1 MIVLIFG
8 GQMRGIIFLAV
19 LAFSTQAWSAT
30 KHVGAIKPEV
40 VPGQFL
46 VKLKPQFQALGDQSI
61 ERALGAEVK
70 GQVSESSKWIAVRRP
85 TVETTAYALSAMKQ
99 SSIVEKVEPN
109 YIYRPVKL
117 PNDPELQNLWGLRNT
132 GQTIIVKNEEGEES
146 YLGRAGVDIGMEK
159 AWEIQTGSKKVVV
172 AVIDT
177 GIDYKNEN
185 LVDNLWINEAE
196 KNGVAGVDDDNN
208 GYVDDIYGY
217 DFANSDGDPMDDH
230 GHGTHCSGTIGA
242 SGDDEKGIVGVNWNV
257 RIMGVKF
264 LGPDGGTT
272 EGAIEAIDYARK
284 NGADIM
290 SNSWGGGGP
299 SDALKEAIQR
309 ANDAGILFL
318 AAAGNNGTNNDE
330 MEFYPANYDVANLIS
345 VAAIDNSGQLADFS
359 CYGPTKVHIA
369 APGVAVL
376 SSILD
381 SKMDYWSG
389 TSMATPHVSGVAA
402 LVLAN
407 EPDLTVAQLRERL
420 LSTAQPLFSLKG
432 MMTTGGMV
440 NAYYALKNEQ
450 APADPNDPT
459 NWPKQEHAI
468 STDHPYKSNATG
480 EWTIKVP
487 GAKQISVHFSKFET
501 ESGFDYVT
509 LIDGEGKIVGKISGT
524 KKDFYTMPINGDTV
538 TLKFKADDSVDAYGF
553 DVDFVNYQ

>member
-1 MIVLIFG
+1 
-8 GQMRGIIFLAV
+8 MRGIIFLTV
-19 LAFSTQAWSAT
+19 LVISTQAWSAT
-30 KHVGAIKPEV
+30 KKSGVIKPEV

-46 VKLKPQFQALGDQSI
+46 VKLKPQFRALNDQSI
-61 ERALGAEVK
+61 ERAIGAEVK
-70 GQVSESSKWIAVRRP
+70 GQITDSSKWIAVRRP

-109 YIYRPVKL
+109 YIYRPVNI

-132 GQTIIVKNEEGEES
+132 GQTIIVKNDEGEES

-159 AWEIQTGSKKVVV
+159 AWDIQTGSKNIVV

-185 LVDNLWINEAE
+185 LVDNLWVNEAE
-196 KNGVAGVDDDNN
+196 KNGVAGLDDDNN

-217 DFANSDGDPMDDH
+217 NFAADKPHGDPMDDH

-242 SGDDEKGIVGVNWNV
+242 SGNDGKGIVGVNWNV

-330 MEFYPANYDVANLIS
+330 MEFYPANYDVPNLIS
-345 VAAIDNSGQLADFS
+345 VAALDNSGQLADFS

-381 SKMDYWSG
+381 GKMDYWSG

-440 NAYYALKNEQ
+440 NAYYALKNEH

-459 NWPKQEHAI
+459 NWPKKEHTI
-468 STDHPYKSNATG
+468 STEHPYKSNATG
-480 EWTIKVP
+480 EWTITVP

-509 LIDGEGKIVGKISGT
+509 LIDGQGKIVGKISGT
-524 KKDFYTMPINGDTV
+524 KKDYYTMPIAGDTV